1 MFSPKVQYTFISFD
15 DDDDDDDDRVLFQK
29 HRHTEPNVTSLS

>member
-1 MFSPKVQYTFISFD
+1 MFSPKVQYTFISF
-15 DDDDDDDDRVLFQK
+15 DDDDDDRVLFQK

>member
-1 MFSPKVQYTFISFD
+1 MFSPKVQYTFISF
-15 DDDDDDDDRVLFQK
+15 DDDDDDDRVLFQK

>member
-1 MFSPKVQYTFISFD
+1 MFSPKVQYTFISF